1 MEFQEV
7 VRKRRM
13 VRQFDTERRVPRDIL
28 ERIVGN
34 GRRGPSAGFSQGM
47 AFLVLDTPETTAMFW
62 DTTNPPGQEEGTGS
76 DTMHSAPAI
85 IVPLAHKQAY
95 LDRYAEPDKGFPP
108 NDEARWRI
116 PHWYVDTAFATMLM
130 LLTVVDEE
138 LGAIFFSI
146 RDPQPLR
153 DAFSVPDAYDPI
165 GAIALGYRM
174 PDILSPSLNRGRK
187 PVEEIIHWGRW

>member
-13 VRQFDTERRVPRDIL
+13 VRQFDPERPVPRETL

-62 DTTNPPGQEEGTGS
+62 EATNQPGQQEGTGS
-76 DTMHSAPAI
+76 DTMRSAPAV

-108 NDEARWRI
+108 NYEARWRI

-146 RDPQPLR
+146 RDPHPLR
-153 DAFSVPDAYDPI
+153 DAFGVPDVYDPI

-174 PDILSPSLNRGRK
+174 PDVLSPSLNRGRK
-187 PVEEIIHWGRW
+187 PVEEIVHWGRW

>member
-1 MEFQEV
+1 M

-13 VRQFDTERRVPRDIL
+13 VRRFDPERRAPREVL

-47 AFLVLDTPETTAMFW
+47 AFLVLDTQETVATFW
-62 DTTNPPGQEEGTGS
+62 EATNPPGQEEHTGS
-76 DTMHSAPAI
+76 DTMRTAPAI

-108 NDEARWRI
+108 NYEARWRI

-153 DAFSVPDAYDPI
+153 DAFGVPDAYDPI
-165 GAIALGYRM
+165 GAIALGYRV
-174 PDILSPSLNRGRK
+174 PDTLSPSLNRGRK
-187 PVEEIIHWGRW
+187 PVEEVVHWGRW